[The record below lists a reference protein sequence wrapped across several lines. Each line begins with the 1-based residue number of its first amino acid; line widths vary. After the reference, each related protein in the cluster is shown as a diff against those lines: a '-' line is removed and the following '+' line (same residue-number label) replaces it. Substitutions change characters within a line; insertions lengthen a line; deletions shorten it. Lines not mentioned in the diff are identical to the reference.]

1 MIYFEKPMSKS
12 KLNELVS
19 MAFYGR
25 YIMLMM
31 GIFSIYT
38 GLIYNDA
45 FSKALTLFPSQWEW
59 PHDFKEGDTVEGQL
73 KGNYRYP
80 FGLDWSWHG
89 TDNELLFSNSFK
101 MKLSILM
108 GWAHVYPAFTSIH
121 V

>member
-1 MIYFEKPMSKS
+1 MFGDFGHGILMFLAALAMIYFENPMSKT

-31 GIFSIYT
+31 GLFSIYT

-45 FSKALTLFPSQWEW
+45 FSKALTLFPSQCEW
-59 PHDFKEGDTVEGQL
+59 PHEFKQGQLVEAQL

-80 FGLDWSWHG
+80 FGMDWSWHG
-89 TDNELLFSNSFK
+89 TENELLFSNSF
-101 MKLSILM
+101 
-108 GWAHVYPAFTSIH
+108 
-121 V
+121 